1 MTQNFILA
9 AAQWRKWNY
18 KLFYGTCECF
28 ALVWSEGWCPCKV
41 FVASHFRGAKDRTDK
56 YDWGLSSSGTKGFAP
71 GKPNATQVNIN
82 LASRGIGAW
91 EEG

>member
-1 MTQNFILA
+1 MTQILSK
-9 AAQWRKWNY
+9 QQQKTGKWNY
-18 KLFYGTCECF
+18 KVYGTCECL
-28 ALVWSEGWCPCKV
+28 AWVCSGGWCPCKV
-41 FVASHFRGAKDRTDK
+41 FMFSSHFGREKDRTAE
-56 YDWGLSSSGTKGFAP
+56 YDWGLSNSGTKGFAP

>member
-1 MTQNFILA
+1 MTQNSTWE
-9 AAQWRKWNY
+9 AAQYRKWNY
-18 KLFYGTCECF
+18 KLLYGTCGGF

-56 YDWGLSSSGTKGFAP
+56 YDWGLSNSGTKGFAS